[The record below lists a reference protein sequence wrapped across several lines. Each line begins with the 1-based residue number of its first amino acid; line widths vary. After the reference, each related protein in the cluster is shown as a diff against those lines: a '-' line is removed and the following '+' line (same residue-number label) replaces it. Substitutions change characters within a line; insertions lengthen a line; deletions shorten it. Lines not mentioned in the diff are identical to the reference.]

1 MRKPPNRQA
10 FAAPLAGAWSVE
22 DAEKRQLPGTLRVA
36 DPYSA
41 ASLSHQKRLKVAGCR
56 AASRPKRFAG

>member
-1 MRKPPNRQA
+1 MPHNGQRS
-10 FAAPLAGAWSVE
+10 AAPLAGAWSVE

-56 AASRPKRFAG
+56 VANKP